1 MTLDP
6 DDYGYLNH
14 IYTKNRDETY
24 QVIYNWRELLDEYTA
39 TEPKLLMT
47 EAYADLD
54 LVVRYYGNGSRNG
67 SVPFNFSFLSDVGRE
82 TTARD
87 IKQVIDTWMTH
98 MPVGGTAN
106 WVNGNHDQSRLAS
119 RVGAERVDAM
129 NLLAL
134 LLPGIAVTYQVGV
147 GGYFQSIAGI
157 FRVAGGRD
165 RDDRRLCL
173 LEDTKDPQAV
183 NTGDPVSYL
192 RKSRDPERTP
202 YHWDGSRNAG
212 FTNGSSTWLPI
223 AHNYR
228 TVNLARQMEDSN
240 SHYHFYRDLA
250 AIKKTPAVRYG
261 DLETRALS
269 DSILVVIRLLPDTP
283 VVAGIVNLGEEE
295 TVDLSA

>member
-1 MTLDP
+1 
-6 DDYGYLNH
+6 
-14 IYTKNRDETY
+14 
-24 QVIYNWRELLDEYTA
+24 
-39 TEPKLLMT
+39 
-47 EAYADLD
+47 
-54 LVVRYYGNGSRNG
+54 
-67 SVPFNFSFLSDVGRE
+67 
-82 TTARD
+82 
-87 IKQVIDTWMTH
+87 MTH

-134 LLPGIAVTYQVGV
+134 LLPGIAVTYQGEEIGMTDGFV
-147 GGYFQSIAGI
+147 SW
-157 FRVAGGRD
+157 
-165 RDDRRLCL
+165 
-173 LEDTKDPQAV
+173 EDTKDPQAV

-295 TVDLSA
+295 TVDLSCVKLLPTSFKVIATGVGCSLQKGTLLSKSNIEMSGHCALVLQSLNNCC